1 MTNSMR
7 KIYIDRC
14 EKLLVIFDRYFQGF
28 QPELDKMDLAI
39 IIATHGSALG
49 QMEPVINPKQKAK
62 IVRIIAQMREL
73 TNDDQIFSLLN
84 SKLEKAIA
92 ELTPFL
98 DFAEL
103 HGKQNNSN
111 YREKIVLISACR
123 TVWKS
128 FTKKDAPKTFQGYTH
143 DFSKF
148 VGDVITE
155 VFEYGFD
162 ARRAIDAYENRK

>member
-1 MTNSMR
+1 MTNSMH
-7 KIYIDRC
+7 KIYVQRC
-14 EKLLVIFDRYFQGF
+14 NKLLTIFDRYFQGCHSEWD
-28 QPELDKMDLAI
+28 QMDLAI

-49 QMEPVINPKQKAK
+49 QMEPVINPKQKKK
-62 IVRIIAQMREL
+62 ISQIISQMREL

-128 FTKKDAPKTFQGYTH
+128 FKKKDAPKTFQGYTH
-143 DFSKF
+143 EFSKF

-155 VFEYGFD
+155 VFEYDFD